1 MNLPKSGKQ
10 GVRIVK
16 RFGQKRRPC
25 TFGRSL
31 WYTNCPVNFSF
42 FWSTKFFFGIPN
54 IFLVH
59 QIGFFGVP
67 NFFLVYQFSFWYT
80 KFFFWLTKFFFGR
93 PKKWEIDQT
102 IGIPKRLTKSTWTP
116 LICIS
121 LVIGGKMSLFF
132 YEAAKSLR
140 SSWPFST
147 STDANCQWSGSYY
160 SGLSTLTK
168 CHCESVGLHE
178 FYHHSNNWSFHKK

>member
-1 MNLPKSGKQ
+1 MYFWS
-10 GVRIVK
+10 V
-16 RFGQKRRPC
+16 
-25 TFGRSL
+25 S
-31 WYTNCPVNFSF
+31 WSTNCPVYFSF
-42 FWSTKFFFGIPN
+42 F
-54 IFLVH
+54 LVD
-59 QIGFFGVP
+59 Q
-67 NFFLVYQFSFWYT
+67 
-80 KFFFWLTKFFFGR
+80 FFFWLTKNKFGR
-93 PKKWEIDQT
+93 PKKNWSTKNMKKWFLVDQKKNWLTKKMRNWFLFDQKKIGWTNKCEIDRT
-102 IGIPKRLTKSTWTP
+102 IGRPKRLTKSTWTP